1 MSGFYG
7 WLTPDHAQ
15 SAGSAKAP
23 WANLVAP
30 GAAADTDLFEGGEL
44 IAAVCGKIVFGDAD
58 LAAIARQRGPACA
71 LAQGYTRRRHAILQ
85 SLKGSFALAIL
96 ERQGRGLIAVDRM
109 GTQPLY
115 YTTRDSCLRFG
126 TTLDA
131 LAAMPGVRL
140 EPSFQ
145 AIYEY
150 LYFHVVPGPQTI
162 YEGCNRLLPG
172 TFLAWDGK
180 SGQPA
185 PYWQIRFTEGSRRP
199 FAELKAGFRAL
210 LEASVAEAVRDGGK
224 AGAFLSGGTD
234 SSTVAG
240 TLCRVTGEPAAT
252 YSIGFDAQGYDEMA
266 YARIAARHF
275 GTRHHEYYVTPQD
288 VVAAIPLVAQA
299 HSQPFGN
306 SSAVPTYYCA
316 RLAKEDGTRTLL
328 AGDGGDEIFGGN
340 ERYAKQ
346 YVYSL
351 YSDLPQAV
359 KKGLIEPLAFL
370 FGEDRPILGKARRYI
385 RNASLPMPERY
396 DNYNLVEHF
405 GLGTMFMPDFLATI
419 DAAAPRRRMAEVYW
433 NQQAE
438 SMVNRMLG
446 FDLRYT
452 LADNDLPKV
461 VQACSSAGVVARFPL
476 LDDALVEFSASLAPQ
491 LKVRRTRLRYF
502 FKQALRDFLPQE
514 IIRKTKHGF
523 GLPFGLWLRRHDA
536 LRQVAFDSL
545 NELKG
550 RQIVRPEFI
559 DSLCSRHIDEH
570 AKYYGTM
577 VWILMMLEQWFK
589 RVSAESRDDALQA
602 GWTEKVA

>member
-15 SAGSAKAP
+15 TAGSALAP
-23 WANLVAP
+23 WANLVTP
-30 GAAADTDLFEGGEL
+30 GAAAGTDLFEGGGL
-44 IAAVCGKIVFGDAD
+44 IAAVCGSVGFRDAD
-58 LAAIARQRGPACA
+58 LAAIARERGAACA
-71 LAQGYTRRRHAILQ
+71 LAQGFSTRRQAVLQ

-96 ERQGRGLIAVDRM
+96 ERQGSGLLAVDRT
-109 GTQPLY
+109 GTQSLY
-115 YTTRDSCLRFG
+115 YTTSDSCLRFG

-150 LYFHVVPGPQTI
+150 LYFHVVPGPETI
-162 YEGCNRLLPG
+162 YAGCNRLLPG
-172 TFLAWDGK
+172 TFLAWDAKG
-180 SGQPA
+180 GQTA
-185 PYWQIRFTEGSRRP
+185 RYWQIRFTEDARRP
-199 FAELKAGFRAL
+199 FADLKAGLREL

-224 AGAFLSGGTD
+224 VGAFLSGGTD

-240 TLCRVTGEPAAT
+240 MLCRVTGEAAST

-288 VVAAIPLVAQA
+288 VVAAIPLVARA

-316 RLAKEDGTRTLL
+316 RLAREDGVRTML

-370 FGEDRPILGKARRYI
+370 FGEERRILGKARRYI
-385 RNASLPMPERY
+385 TNASLPMPERY
-396 DNYNLVEHF
+396 DHYNLVEHF
-405 GLGTMFMPDFLATI
+405 GLGTIFTPDFLAAV
-419 DAAAPRRRMAEVYW
+419 DAESPRRRMADVYW
-433 NQQAE
+433 NQHAE

-446 FDLRYT
+446 FDLKYT

-461 VQACSSAGVVARFPL
+461 VQACNAAGVVARFPL
-476 LDDALVEFSASLAPQ
+476 LDDALVAFSASLAPQ
-491 LKVRRTRLRYF
+491 LKVRRTRLRHF
-502 FKQALRDFLPQE
+502 FKQALGDFLPRE

-523 GLPFGLWLRRHDA
+523 GLPFGQWLQQHDA
-536 LRQVAFDSL
+536 LRQIAFDSL
-545 NELKG
+545 AELKG
-550 RQIVRPEFI
+550 RQIVKPQFI

-589 RVSAESRDDALQA
+589 RIAAESRGSVRQA